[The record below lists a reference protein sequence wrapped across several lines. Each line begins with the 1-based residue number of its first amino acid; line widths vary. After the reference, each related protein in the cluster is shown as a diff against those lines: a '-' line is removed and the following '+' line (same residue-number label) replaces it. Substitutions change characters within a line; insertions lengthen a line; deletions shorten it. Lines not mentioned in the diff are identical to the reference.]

1 MLNKFKEW
9 YRKNIHDQKEQRI
22 SEALDFKNRLVEIGG
37 MKYFLAKGSM
47 TDLPDLVKVDQAAYG
62 SKVKWG
68 TKRFKTG
75 LKNRSDRFYLILRHN
90 DELVGFICIVI
101 SRKKSCCH
109 IENLAILPGF
119 QKRGLGYFLVT
130 TIIERAREMDLRRV
144 IFTCRKSNKRSQSLV
159 RDLGFV
165 PGEEQDH
172 YYDDGEAAVNYQLHL
187 DKRNY
192 LAANNFGR

>member
-9 YRKNIHDQKEQRI
+9 YRQNINDRKEQRI
-22 SEALDFKNRLVEIGG
+22 NEALEFKNRIVEISG
-37 MKYFLAKGSM
+37 MKYFLGKGSM
-47 TDLPDLVKVDQAAYG
+47 TDLPDIVKVDQAAYG

-68 TKRFKTG
+68 PKRFKSG
-75 LKNRSDRFYLILRHN
+75 LKNQNDRFYLILRHA

-109 IENLAILPGF
+109 IENLAIMPGF

-144 IFTCRKSNKRSQSLV
+144 VFTCRKSNDRSQSLV

-165 PGEEQDH
+165 LVEEEPN

-187 DKRNY
+187 DQRNY
-192 LAANNFGR
+192 LAASNFGR